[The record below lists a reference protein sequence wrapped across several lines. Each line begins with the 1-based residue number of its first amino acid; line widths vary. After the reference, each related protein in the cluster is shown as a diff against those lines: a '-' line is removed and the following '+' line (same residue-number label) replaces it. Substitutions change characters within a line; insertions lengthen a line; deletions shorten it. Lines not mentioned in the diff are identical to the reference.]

1 MPSNNIVT
9 INNLLP
15 SQATTLPALGKT
27 YIGIDFGTSTTV
39 VSIAVYDWNARNV
52 KVQTVP
58 IEQTLEDGG
67 VTNSKLVPSVIA
79 LNGSQ
84 LLIGEGASYLK
95 YLLQRDE
102 AVWYSFKM
110 QLGEDYHYY
119 ASLLKNQ
126 GIFSIETPQDAT
138 AVFFMYLKS
147 KIEKYCQNKGFS
159 SDIQYAVSIP
169 ASFEANQRQD
179 LIEALHRNNIM
190 VNRQSLIDE
199 PNAAF
204 LSYIQESAI
213 ATDDAHKIVVQN
225 DYNPKVLVFDFG
237 GGTCDISILEIGK
250 GLNGYYSKNLSIS
263 KFTQLGGDDIDRYIA
278 WNYLLPYL
286 VKGNGKTLDDF
297 RIPDK
302 KYIVN
307 HLMKIAEQL
316 KINLCSSISVMMNGY
331 KLPAI
336 INSEDRKT
344 VYIDTDI
351 DTKKGHLHAQQ
362 FSLSFKEFTEVMAVF
377 TNLHGNKVT
386 QKKHQKDYNSIFN
399 PIESALHKAHLN
411 KDEELDYVLFIG
423 GSSKNPYV
431 QHALS
436 EYFADS
442 ELLIPNNLQTH
453 VSKGAAIHSL
463 VINGFGKNIIRPITS
478 EPIIVIT
485 KNNSQRTLIPAGV
498 EIPYAKVTI
507 DDLAVSRDGQ
517 QIVELPICV
526 GNRDKMLFNIRISLP
541 RDLNVKKGDQVALSV
556 EYTADKLLK
565 TEAYCHGIHIVPEQ
579 MNPFANKE
587 LTSEERAVI
596 KAEREVA
603 QSEAMN
609 NGIPSRQALSNLIA
623 AYKVSNNAFQAA
635 ETAESKEEYY
645 PGSEGYNEIG
655 ILYSNSGNRDK
666 AIRAYE
672 KAIEKDPRNSTLY
685 GNLAMEYEFSDK
697 QKYKDLVRKAYELDS
712 HNPVRIIQMARAEAM
727 DGNLTESKRLKD
739 KAYQIYEDMFNSG
752 RLRSWDYS
760 WFSSLARDLGHYDMA
775 SKIMDAEPKVIQKNN
790 FFNEQNL
797 ASMKDNNP
805 VKI

>member
-1 MPSNNIVT
+1 MSSVSKPRVRHNRHKQGL
-9 INNLLP
+9 NL
-15 SQATTLPALGKT
+15 
-27 YIGIDFGTSTTV
+27 
-39 VSIAVYDWNARNV
+39 
-52 KVQTVP
+52 
-58 IEQTLEDGG
+58 TLE
-67 VTNSKLVPSVIA
+67 KL
-79 LNGSQ
+79 
-84 LLIGEGASYLK
+84 
-95 YLLQRDE
+95 
-102 AVWYSFKM
+102 
-110 QLGEDYHYY
+110 
-119 ASLLKNQ
+119 
-126 GIFSIETPQDAT
+126 
-138 AVFFMYLKS
+138 
-147 KIEKYCQNKGFS
+147 
-159 SDIQYAVSIP
+159 
-169 ASFEANQRQD
+169 
-179 LIEALHRNNIM
+179 
-190 VNRQSLIDE
+190 
-199 PNAAF
+199 
-204 LSYIQESAI
+204 SA
-213 ATDDAHKIVVQN
+213 
-225 DYNPKVLVFDFG
+225 
-237 GGTCDISILEIGK
+237 
-250 GLNGYYSKNLSIS
+250 
-263 KFTQLGGDDIDRYIA
+263 
-278 WNYLLPYL
+278 
-286 VKGNGKTLDDF
+286 DF
-297 RIPDK
+297 R
-302 KYIVN
+302 
-307 HLMKIAEQL
+307 
-316 KINLCSSISVMMNGY
+316 
-331 KLPAI
+331 
-336 INSEDRKT
+336 
-344 VYIDTDI
+344 
-351 DTKKGHLHAQQ
+351 
-362 FSLSFKEFTEVMAVF
+362 VF

-596 KAEREVA
+596 KAEREVV

-623 AYKVSNNAFQAA
+623 AYKASNNAFQAA

-672 KAIEKDPRNSTLY
+672 KAIEKNPRNSTPY

-712 HNPVRIIQMARAEAM
+712 HNPVRVIQMARAEAM
-727 DGNLTESKRLKD
+727 DGNSTESKRLKD
-739 KAYQIYEDMFNSG
+739 KAYQIYENMFNSG
-752 RLRSWDYS
+752 QLRSWDYS

-775 SKIMDAEPKVIQKNN
+775 SKIIDAEPKVIQKNN

-797 ASMKDNNP
+797 ASMKDNKP